1 MKDKHGV
8 NVHTSYITQVKRMS
22 GLDMDENYNKSKKE
36 YPEVKQCPQEKVEY
50 IKDALMHLKII
61 LVRCNMEEK
70 QMQEIFYELY
80 NEFVKR
86 AEEKNKGIRIKFMHS
101 QIGFSSKEMISFV
114 VSECLM
120 EDVETIY
127 KLKTQG
133 FSDRYTDFVIRN
145 MCEQVIE
152 YIYIMRHPELI
163 PEYFGEN
170 IKDEWNGTNLF
181 NGLKR
186 TGGARFK
193 ERKSVSEMS
202 VDIGEKVSDDEKV
215 SLYDIYS
222 LKAEFE
228 HHSYFN
234 HMLNTIC
241 YENDENESADE
252 MDYMYLVYVLTAFI
266 KTYDT
271 F

>member
-1 MKDKHGV
+1 
-8 NVHTSYITQVKRMS
+8 
-22 GLDMDENYNKSKKE
+22 
-36 YPEVKQCPQEKVEY
+36 
-50 IKDALMHLKII
+50 
-61 LVRCNMEEK
+61 MEER
-70 QMQEIFYELY
+70 QMKESFYELY
-80 NEFVKR
+80 NDFAKM
-86 AEEKNKGIRIKFMHS
+86 AEEKNKGIRVMFMDS
-101 QIGFSSKEMISFV
+101 QIGFFSKEMMSFV

-127 KLKTQG
+127 KLKKQG

-170 IKDEWNGTNLF
+170 IKDEWNGKNLF
-181 NGLKR
+181 KGLKR

-193 ERKSVSEMS
+193 ERKSVSGMA
-202 VDIGEKVSDDEKV
+202 VDIGEKISDDEKI
-215 SLYDIYS
+215 SLYEIYS

-234 HMLNTIC
+234 HMLNTIFNV
-241 YENDENESADE
+241 NDESEGESAE
-252 MDYMYLVYVLTAFI
+252 EVDYIYLIYILTAFI

-271 F
+271 V

>member
-1 MKDKHGV
+1 MKE
-8 NVHTSYITQVKRMS
+8 T
-22 GLDMDENYNKSKKE
+22 
-36 YPEVKQCPQEKVEY
+36 
-50 IKDALMHLKII
+50 
-61 LVRCNMEEK
+61 
-70 QMQEIFYELY
+70 FYEIY
-80 NEFVKR
+80 NVFAKR
-86 AEEKNKGIRIKFMHS
+86 AEEKNKEIKIMFIDD

-127 KLKTQG
+127 KLRKDKI
-133 FSDRYTDFVIRN
+133 SARYIDFIIRN

-152 YIYIMRHPELI
+152 YIYIMKHTELI

-186 TGGARFK
+186 TGGQRFK

-202 VDIGEKVSDDEKV
+202 VDIGEKVSDDEKI

-222 LKAEFE
+222 VKAEFE
-228 HHSYFN
+228 HNSYFN
-234 HMLNTIC
+234 HMINIIS
-241 YENDENESADE
+241 YVNDENKSAEE
-252 MDYMYLVYVLTAFI
+252 MDYLYLIYILTAFI
-266 KTYDT
+266 MVYDT